1 MLHLQEPQSSEE
13 KCQRKKECSSPR
25 VLFTSLFLLYS
36 GQKNFSISL
45 SSNLNKVSLRELIL
59 TSKEHPFL
67 QDGLHLHHCPSS
79 LEFFLST
86 SSALCPSSKHVL
98 VFPSLASPLR
108 FCSLCDP
115 NFFSISFLSCCLWS
129 FCLTILLMFFLTT
142 LLFPPPFLLSMGLF
156 SLCLGAFLLHAF
168 LISISS
174 PVCPDTC
181 EMEAHSHR
189 AVSKYGRN
197 QE

>member
-1 MLHLQEPQSSEE
+1 MHLQEPQSSEE

-25 VLFTSLFLLYS
+25 LLFTSLFLLYS

-108 FCSLCDP
+108 FCCASLRP
-115 NFFSISFLSCCLWS
+115 Q
-129 FCLTILLMFFLTT
+129 
-142 LLFPPPFLLSMGLF
+142 FLLHLLPLLLSVVLLSHHPPDVF
-156 SLCLGAFLLHAF
+156 SHYPVVPSTLSFVRGAFLPLSGCFPAPCF
-168 LISISS
+168 PYFYFISS
-174 PVCPDTC
+174 LPLLLKPR
-181 EMEAHSHR
+181 HL
-189 AVSKYGRN
+189 
-197 QE
+197 